1 MDHKDATE
9 RNILSSSIK
18 KASLCQKKG
27 FKISIYSLKSYQI
40 LIFPPRKKS
49 DIYAILVPI
58 VKSMCIFYVIILQ
71 TCLKHY
77 KILQNKA
84 QN

>member
-1 MDHKDATE
+1 VSKKKFFDKIK
-9 RNILSSSIK
+9 RLQNKYLFSKKLSN
-18 KASLCQKKG
+18 
-27 FKISIYSLKSYQI
+27 FF
-40 LIFPPRKKS
+40 FPPRKKS